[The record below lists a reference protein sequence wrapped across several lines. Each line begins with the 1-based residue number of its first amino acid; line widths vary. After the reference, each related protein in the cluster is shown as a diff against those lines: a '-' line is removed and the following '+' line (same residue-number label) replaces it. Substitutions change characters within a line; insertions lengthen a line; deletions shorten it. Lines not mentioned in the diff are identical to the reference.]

1 MKKRYLTKAKGW
13 YSFERGDLDIDMVYN
28 KDIGKVRVIV
38 ENDEIISI
46 NILEIN
52 DGNVTSREIE
62 VADFIEYINMV
73 WDEDDDWTSALIV
86 QKMNEIYEGKE
97 DKWLEV
103 FEVKDADQICSG
115 NNK

>member
-13 YSFERGDLDIDMVYN
+13 YSYEYGDLDINMVYN
-28 KDIGKVRVIV
+28 KDKGKVRVIV
-38 ENDEIISI
+38 EDDEIIGV

-52 DGNVTSREIE
+52 DIYKIVKSREIE
-62 VADFIEYINMV
+62 VADFIEYINRV
-73 WDEDDDWTSALIV
+73 WDENDDWTSALIV

-103 FEVKDADQICSG
+103 FEVRDAD
-115 NNK
+115 